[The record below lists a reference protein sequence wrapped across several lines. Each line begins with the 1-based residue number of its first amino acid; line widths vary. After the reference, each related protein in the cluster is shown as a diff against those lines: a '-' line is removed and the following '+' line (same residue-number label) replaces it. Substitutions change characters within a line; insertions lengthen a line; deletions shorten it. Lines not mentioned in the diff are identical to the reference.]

1 MENTSPNNSVPIPEE
16 EEGVDYKRIIS
27 LLIGK
32 WYWIAGCAVTALVFT
47 FLYLHYA
54 HQPSYMV
61 DTSILITND
70 QKKLDLANMFENALM
85 NGGSDVTIENEIE
98 LLKSFTLSHR
108 AIERLNWR
116 TSWSRKKFF
125 TWVGIYPNEP
135 FLVLENDKGDN
146 LEGLDLFIEPI
157 DENRYRISADGEV
170 ELDNFGKK
178 EDVRFSSEGR
188 FGELFQNDYFHFT
201 LIRKDLTVPVD
212 DEEYRFRFNN
222 FSKVAKAYLKK
233 ETIEQTGKKNDVIRL
248 SIEGK
253 EPLREIH
260 YLNQLVSEYMDRK
273 LEFSTEMNKRS
284 LDFINKQLSGMADSL
299 SVAGTTVTDFR
310 TSNQV
315 LDISAEGQI
324 VLNQLSEIEKEKS
337 QSQMQYDYFRNLLR
351 YLGNNDSI
359 KKMVM
364 PSVVGIQDPSLN
376 AVVLKL
382 TELYSQREVLSFSTH
397 ENNPSMVLL
406 NREIG
411 QVATQLRENLVNLI
425 DNAQMTVKNFEKRQS
440 AINQQLNNLPRK
452 EQKLINIT
460 RQYELTNEIYTF
472 LLQKRAETEIAMAS
486 ATSEIQVVDPAQLDR
501 IESSGMSN
509 KIFYLLALLL
519 GCFVPGAVI
528 LGVDSLNNTI
538 HFEEDV
544 KKLTTLSIIGNV
556 PHVNVNGSEFAVTSN
571 PRGPLAESYRTIR
584 TNLQY
589 LFSQNG
595 KQVIGIHSISPGEG
609 KSFSSINLASILA
622 LNDKKVLL
630 IGADM
635 RKPRLGKVFDVP
647 FSEGLSTYLIGQS
660 GYKDAIRQ
668 TPIGNLWLMQA
679 GPIPPNPAELLERD
693 LFGKLMEQARKDF
706 DYIVIDN
713 APVSLVTDGLIT
725 GRLADLNIFILRYG
739 VSRKDELK
747 FINDMAAQGV
757 MNHPALV
764 INDIKAS
771 RYGGYYHSYSYSYSY
786 SYGGK
791 GYYGEGGDGTNHQPR
806 GKQLTKQVK
815 ELVGKLRK

>member
-1 MENTSPNNSVPIPEE
+1 METISPNIPISNPAEE
-16 EEGVDYKRIIS
+16 EEINYRRIIS
-27 LLIGK
+27 VLLGK
-32 WYWIAGCAVTALVFT
+32 WYWIAGCAATALVVT

-54 HQPSYMV
+54 HQSSYLV
-61 DTSILITND
+61 DTSILIMED

-85 NGGSDVTIENEIE
+85 SGGSDVTIENEIE
-98 LLKSFTLSHR
+98 LLRSFTLSHR

-116 TSWSRKKFF
+116 TSWSMKKFF
-125 TWVGIYPNEP
+125 TWVGLYPSEP
-135 FLVLENDKGDN
+135 FLVLENDNGGN
-146 LEGLDLFIEPI
+146 LEGLDLYIEPL
-157 DENRYRISADGEV
+157 DEDRYRIYADGEAK
-170 ELDNFGKK
+170 LDNFGKIQ
-178 EDVRFSSEGR
+178 DVRFSSEGR
-188 FGELFQNDYFHFT
+188 FGEPFRNDYFHFT
-201 LIRKDLTVPVD
+201 LIRKDQTIPIED
-212 DEEYRFRFNN
+212 QEYRFRFNN
-222 FSKVAKAYLKK
+222 FSKLAKAYLKK
-233 ETIEQTGKKNDVIRL
+233 EKIEQTGKKNDVIRL
-248 SIEGK
+248 SIEGR

-260 YLNQLVSEYMDRK
+260 YLNQLVSEYIEQK
-273 LEFSTEMNKRS
+273 LEVSTERNKRS
-284 LDFINKQLSGMADSL
+284 LDFINKQLSGIADSL
-299 SVAGTTVTDFR
+299 SAAGTTVTDFR

-324 VLNQLSEIEKEKS
+324 VLNQLSELEKEKS
-337 QSQMQYDYFRNLLR
+337 QSQIQYDYFQNLLR

-382 TELYSQREVLSFSTH
+382 TDLYSQREVLSFSTH
-397 ENNPSMVLL
+397 ETNPSMVLL

-411 QVATQLRENLVNLI
+411 QVAMQLRENLINLI
-425 DNAQMTVKNFEKRQS
+425 DNARLTMKNLERRQNT
-440 AINQQLNNLPRK
+440 INQQLNNLPKK
-452 EQKLINIT
+452 EQRLINIT

-486 ATSEIQVVDPAQLDR
+486 TTSEIQVVDAAQLDR
-501 IESSGMSN
+501 IEPSGMSN
-509 KIFYLLALLL
+509 KIFYLLALFL
-519 GCFVPGAVI
+519 GCCIPGVII

-544 KKLTTLSIIGNV
+544 KKLTSLSIIGNV
-556 PHVNVNGSEFAVTSN
+556 PHMNTNGSEFAVTEN
-571 PRGPLAESYRTIR
+571 PRSPIAESYRTIR

-589 LFSQNG
+589 LFSQNR

-609 KSFSSINLASILA
+609 KSFSSINLACILA

-635 RKPRLGKVFDVP
+635 RKPRLGKVFNVP
-647 FSEGLSTYLIGQS
+647 INEGLSTYLIGQS
-660 GYKDAIRQ
+660 AYKDAIQQ
-668 TPIGNLWLMQA
+668 TQIGNLWLMPA

-693 LFGKLMEQARKDF
+693 LFGILMEQARKDF
-706 DYIVIDN
+706 DFIVIDN

-739 VSRKDELK
+739 MSRKDELK
-747 FINDMAAQGV
+747 FINEMAAQGV

-764 INDIKAS
+764 INDIKAN

-786 SYGGK
+786 RSK
-791 GYYGEGGDGTNHQPR
+791 GYYGENGDGSNHQPR
-806 GKQLTKQVK
+806 GRQLTAQAK
-815 ELVGKLRK
+815 ELAEKLRE